1 MVDVLFPFPLDMQ
14 DGLPENNPD
23 SALSEDE
30 VRSPYR
36 SPLLLSLCIVVG
48 CILEAVSSLFRRAL
62 GFSLPEAFAS
72 NRASNHN
79 TLIQVR
85 ILHFYMYLCF
95 SVPLGASRLLPA
107 ARLSDGCRT
116 VSL

>member
-1 MVDVLFPFPLDMQ
+1 MVDVLFQFPLDMQ

-36 SPLLLSLCIVVG
+36 SPLLLSLCIIVG
-48 CILEAVSSLFRRAL
+48 CILEAVGSLFRRAL
-62 GFSLPEAFAS
+62 GFSPPEAFAS
-72 NRASNHN
+72 NRS
-79 TLIQVR
+79 TLVQVR
-85 ILHFYMYLCF
+85 IPHFYMYLCF

-116 VSL
+116 VSP